1 MAEKII
7 SKNLGHVMKPRYKAY
22 ALSVIGDRALPSMR
36 TGLKPVLRRSLYSM
50 NEMGLRANSKPKKSA
65 RVVGDVLGK
74 YHPHG
79 DASVYDAVVRATQ
92 DWSMRYPLV
101 ELRGNNGSRDGD
113 PAAAMRYTEIKLSKI
128 GEQML
133 ADIHKNTV
141 DFVPNYDD
149 TELEPSELPCMLPML
164 LANGTEGIAVSMA
177 TSIPPH
183 NMSEL
188 MDAAQLII
196 NKTIQGEETDVNDL
210 MQCIK
215 GPDFPDGGI
224 MIANNKE
231 LKKAF
236 STGKGK
242 VTLRGEC
249 EIVDIKKGH
258 KAIKITSLPYQCKPV
273 DFVAKVEKLKQENK
287 IEGIKEIENASEGDD
302 ITISI
307 ILKKEA
313 NAELILNQLYKQ
325 TDLQK
330 NISYNMN
337 ALLDGEP
344 VQVTLVEYM
353 NEYLAHSLDILLK
366 RSAFDLEK
374 ANKRVPIL
382 EAILVAAENVDL
394 IIEIQKTA
402 EDTIQT
408 LMEELELTEEQ
419 AKYIDDAKLKKLVR
433 PEEIEKTH
441 KEYEELQQVI
451 AELNKILTDEAY
463 SLEVLSKEIA
473 DLKAEFGDER
483 RTKIDT
489 SASGDIADE
498 DLIKEEPL
506 VVTITSDGLIK
517 SVEEKEYTT
526 QKRGGK
532 GSKAAATKEDEIVT
546 DLFSINSKDDL
557 LFMTNTGRCHK
568 LKGYAIPKV
577 AKTAKG
583 KHINNFIKLEENEEI
598 VSVMSLKVKEEA
610 DASILFVTALGQIK
624 RLAVKDLGS
633 RYSAIR
639 VLTIKEGDALQ
650 TCLKI
655 NEGQDVMICT
665 SKGQSIRFTVSTE
678 TKKPVRPQGR
688 TAAGVQG
695 IKVAEGD
702 YVVGAT
708 AIEDGSNILTLT
720 ANGLAKQTKG
730 AAWEAKGRGGKGIVC
745 HKITE
750 KTGDLVSVLAVKEDE
765 EIFVGAESG
774 KIIRL
779 AVKDI
784 ATSGRAAIGIKAIS
798 LANGDYAFTASLAPV
813 NIEENEEIEEQ

>member
-1 MAEKII
+1 MP
-7 SKNLGHVMKPRYKAY
+7 MK
-22 ALSVIGDRALPSMR
+22 MR
-36 TGLKPVLRRSLYSM
+36 ETSRGQD
-50 NEMGLRANSKPKKSA
+50 KKL
-65 RVVGDVLGK
+65 DVNNNQ
-74 YHPHG
+74 
-79 DASVYDAVVRATQ
+79 DASVYEAVVRATQ
-92 DWSMRYPLV
+92 DWNMRYPLV
-101 ELRGNNGSRDGD
+101 QLDGNNGSRDGD
-113 PAAAMRYTEIKLSKI
+113 PAAAMRYTEIKLTKI

-133 ADIHKNTV
+133 SDIHKNTV
-141 DFVPNYDD
+141 EFVPNYDD

-164 LANGTEGIAVSMA
+164 LANGVEGIAVSMA

-183 NMSEL
+183 NMGEL
-188 MDAAQLII
+188 MDAAELII
-196 NKTIQGEETDVNDL
+196 NKTKQGEEATIDDL
-210 MQCIK
+210 MQIIK
-215 GPDFPDGGI
+215 GPDFPDGGL
-224 MIANNKE
+224 MIANSKE

-236 STGKGK
+236 TTGKGK
-242 VTLRGEC
+242 ITLRGEC
-249 EIVDIKKGH
+249 EIVELKKGH

-287 IEGIKEIENASEGDD
+287 IDGIKEIENASEGDN

-307 ILKKEA
+307 ILKKEV
-313 NAELILNQLYKQ
+313 NAELVLNQLYKQ

-337 ALLDGEP
+337 ALLDGQP

-353 NEYLAHSLDILLK
+353 NEYLSHSLDILLK
-366 RSAFDLEK
+366 RSAFDLDK
-374 ANKRVPIL
+374 ANKRLPIIQAMIV
-382 EAILVAAENVDL
+382 AIDNVET
-394 IIEIQKTA
+394 IIEIQRSA
-402 EDTIQT
+402 ENTIET
-408 LMEELELTEEQ
+408 LMKELELTEEQ
-419 AKYIDDAKLKKLVR
+419 AKYIDDIRLKKLVR
-433 PEEIEKTH
+433 QEEIDKIH
-441 KEYEELQQVI
+441 NEYEEVQATI
-451 AELNKILTDEAY
+451 AELSKILNDEEY
-463 SLEVLSKEIA
+463 SLEVLSKE
-473 DLKAEFGDER
+473 LAELRKQFGDER
-483 RTKIDT
+483 RTRIDT
-489 SASGDIADE
+489 VTSSDIADE
-498 DLIKEEPL
+498 DLIKDESL

-598 VSVMSLKVKEEA
+598 VSVMSLNVKEEA
-610 DASILFVTALGQIK
+610 DASILFVTALGQVK

-639 VLTIKEGDALQ
+639 VLTIKDGDALQ
-650 TCLKI
+650 TVLKV
-655 NEGQDVMICT
+655 NEGQDVMLCT

-695 IKVAEGD
+695 IKVAEDD

-798 LANGDYAFTASLAPV
+798 LSEGDYAFTASLAPV
-813 NIEENEEIEEQ
+813 NLEEDIEEETEE

>member
-7 SKNLGHVMKPRYKAY
+7 TKSLGQAMKPRYKTY
-22 ALSVIGDRALPSMR
+22 ALSVISDRALPDLK
-36 TGLKPVLRRSLYSM
+36 TGLKPVVKRSLYSM
-50 NEMGLRANSKPKKSA
+50 YNLGLKANSQHKKSA
-65 RVVGDVLGK
+65 RVVGDVLGLW
-74 YHPHG
+74 HPHG
-79 DASVYDAVVRATQ
+79 DASVYEALVRLSQ
-92 DWSMRYPLV
+92 EWNMRYPLV
-101 ELRGNNGSRDGD
+101 NIHGNNGSRDGD
-113 PAAAMRYTEIKLSKI
+113 GPAAMRYTGIKLTKI
-128 GEQML
+128 GEQVL
-133 ADIHKNTV
+133 SDINKNTV
-141 DFVPNYDD
+141 DYELNYDD
-149 TELEPSELPCMLPML
+149 TEMEPVTLPCNLPLL
-164 LANGTEGIAVSMA
+164 LANGVEGIAVSMA

-183 NMSEL
+183 NLSEL
-188 MDAAQLII
+188 MSAAQVII
-196 NKTIQGEETDVNDL
+196 NNTIQGKETELDEL
-210 MQCIK
+210 MQYVK

-224 MIANNKE
+224 IINNKE
-231 LKKAF
+231 LKKIF
-236 STGKGK
+236 STGKGR
-242 VTLRGEC
+242 VTLRGEVNV
-249 EIVDIKKGH
+249 IDYKKGH
-258 KAIKITSLPYQCKPV
+258 KAINITNLPYQVKPI
-273 DFVAKVEKLKQENK
+273 DFIAKVEKLKEENK
-287 IEGIKEIENASEGDD
+287 IEGIKEIINACEKGK
-302 ITISI
+302 IEI
-307 ILKKEA
+307 IIALKKDA
-313 NAELILNQLYKQ
+313 NAELVLNQLYKQ

-337 ALLDGEP
+337 ALLDGQP

-353 NEYLAHSLDILLK
+353 NEYLSHSLNVLLRK
-366 RSAFDLEK
+366 TQYDLDK
-374 ANKRVPIL
+374 DNKRASNIEALAIAVEQLANVSKIITESDSPIK
-382 EAILVAAENVDL
+382 DL
-394 IIEIQKTA
+394 IELLNIDEDQANYILDTKLRTLAKQNTEKLQEEYDDLQKK
-402 EDTIQT
+402 I
-408 LMEELELTEEQ
+408 
-419 AKYIDDAKLKKLVR
+419 
-433 PEEIEKTH
+433 
-441 KEYEELQQVI
+441 KEY
-451 AELNKILTDEAY
+451 NKILTDEQY
-463 SLEVLSKEIA
+463 SLEVLAKELA
-473 DLKAEFGDER
+473 DLKAKFGDER

-489 SASGDIADE
+489 VTSSDIADE
-498 DLIKEEPL
+498 DLIKDESL

-598 VSVMSLKVKEEA
+598 VSVMSLNVKEEA
-610 DASILFVTALGQIK
+610 DASILFVTALGQVK

-639 VLTIKEGDALQ
+639 VLTIKDGDALQ
-650 TCLKI
+650 TVLKV
-655 NEGQDVMICT
+655 NEGQDVMLCT

-695 IKVAEGD
+695 IKVAEDD

-720 ANGLAKQTKG
+720 ANGLMKQTKG

-798 LANGDYAFTASLAPV
+798 LSEGDYAFTASLAPV
-813 NIEENEEIEEQ
+813 NLEEDIEEETEE

>member
-7 SKNLGHVMKPRYKAY
+7 SKSLGSVMRPRYKAY

-36 TGLKPVLRRSLYSM
+36 TGLKPVLRRGLYSM
-50 NEMGLRANSKPKKSA
+50 SEMGLKANSKPKKSA

-74 YHPHG
+74 WHPHG
-79 DASVYDAVVRATQ
+79 DTSVYDALVRAAQ
-92 DWSMRYPLV
+92 EWNMRYPLV
-101 ELRGNNGSRDGD
+101 DIHGNNGSRDGD
-113 PAAAMRYTEIKLSKI
+113 PAAAMRYTEMKLTKI
-128 GEQML
+128 GEEML
-133 ADIHKNTV
+133 SSIHKGTV
-141 DFVPNYDD
+141 DFEPNYDD
-149 TELEPSELPCMLPML
+149 TELEPQELPCMLPML

-183 NMSEL
+183 NLNEL
-188 MDAAQLII
+188 MDAAQVII
-196 NKTIQGEETDVNDL
+196 NNTTQGKDTSVEEL
-210 MQCIK
+210 MSHIK
-215 GPDFPDGGI
+215 GPDFPDGGVI
-224 MIANNKE
+224 INTKE

-236 STGKGK
+236 TTGKGK
-242 VTLRGEC
+242 VTLRGET
-249 EIVDIKKGH
+249 EIVDLKKGH
-258 KAIKITSLPYQCKPV
+258 KGIKVTSLPYQFKPV
-273 DFVAKVEKLKQENK
+273 DFIAKVEKLKQENK
-287 IEGIKEIENASEGDD
+287 IEGIKEIQDASEEGNIN
-302 ITISI
+302 ITIV
-307 ILKKEA
+307 LKKDV

-337 ALLDGEP
+337 ALLDEKP
-344 VQVTLVEYM
+344 VQVTLVEYL
-353 NEYLAHSLDILLK
+353 NEYLAHSLDVLLK
-366 RSAFDLEK
+366 RTQYDL
-374 ANKRVPIL
+374 NKDAKRASNI
-382 EAILVAAENVDL
+382 EAIASAVDNLAEVTKIVTESDTPLQDL
-394 IIEIQKTA
+394 TALLEI
-402 EDTIQT
+402 
-408 LMEELELTEEQ
+408 TEEQ
-419 AKYIDDAKLKKLVR
+419 ANYILDTKLRSLAKQNTAKL
-433 PEEIEKTH
+433 EE
-441 KEYEELQQVI
+441 EYNGLQENI
-451 AELNKILTDEAY
+451 AEFNKILNDESY

-473 DLKAEFGDER
+473 ELKERFGDER
-483 RTKIDT
+483 RTAIDT
-489 SASGDIADE
+489 SVSGDITDE
-498 DLIKEEPL
+498 DLIKDEPL

-517 SVEEKEYTT
+517 SVDEKEYST

-532 GSKAAATKEDEIVT
+532 GSKAASTKDDEIVT
-546 DLFSINSKDDL
+546 DLFSINSKDDI

-583 KHINNFIKLEENEEI
+583 KHINNFIKLEENEDI
-598 VSVMSLKVKEEA
+598 VSVMALKVKEEA
-610 DASILFVTALGQIK
+610 DASILFVTALGQVK

-639 VLTIKEGDALQ
+639 VLTIKDGDALQ
-650 TCLKI
+650 TCLKV
-655 NEGQDVMICT
+655 NEGQDVMLCT
-665 SKGQSIRFTVSTE
+665 AKGQSIRFTVSTE

-695 IKVAEGD
+695 IKVTDGD

-798 LANGDYAFTASLAPV
+798 LSGGDCAFTASLAPA
-813 NIEENEEIEEQ
+813 NLEETEGAEEEN